1 MLPIARGIYSGLAN
15 ITRNSRAA
23 LHTASAL
30 RCKAEATGEEKDAT
44 ESAEGEGEDNSS
56 GSASDPKDRSKLIPV
71 ETSIRYLKSAA
82 YKQTYGED
90 FVWTQYRYAQQTSWG
105 NLKKVSQIRI

>member
-30 RCKAEATGEEKDAT
+30 RCKAEASGEEKDAT
-44 ESAEGEGEDNSS
+44 EGEGEDNSS

-90 FVWTQYRYAQQTSWG
+90 FVWTQYR
-105 NLKKVSQIRI
+105 

>member
-1 MLPIARGIYSGLAN
+1 MLPIARGIYIGLAN
-15 ITRNSRAA
+15 ITRNSRGA

-30 RCKAEATGEEKDAT
+30 RCKAETSTEENNAAAT
-44 ESAEGEGEDNSS
+44 EGEGEDNAS
-56 GSASDPKDRSKLIPV
+56 GSAPDPKDRSKPIPV

-90 FVWTQYRYAQQTSWG
+90 FVWTQYR
-105 NLKKVSQIRI
+105 

>member
-1 MLPIARGIYSGLAN
+1 MFSATRRRAYARRAICDFRLPCSRHARLAN

-30 RCKAEATGEEKDAT
+30 RCKAEASSEEKDAT
-44 ESAEGEGEDNSS
+44 ESTEGEGEDNSS

-90 FVWTQYRYAQQTSWG
+90 FVWTQYR
-105 NLKKVSQIRI
+105 